1 MERLKRFA
9 DWVTN
14 SMLNRKKSKIPLL
27 YYWTGRYLA
36 TLVIGLIIIAIVS
49 IFWIRHNTIESKL
62 ELTKLLAQELSD
74 RAVDE
79 TGSIMVSP
87 KLPFILEEREK
98 FLNNREPL
106 HFYIKTKDGNI
117 LSPGPRGPGPKNEAQ
132 HKELVELLELPEE
145 LTVEKISSNQYRTAY
160 AVISPIVY
168 DEEIIGAV
176 IIIQP
181 IADLTN
187 INAEEY
193 QLLALLLIGL
203 AVLGWFVIYS
213 LSRKLARPVEQV
225 ASAAGEL
232 MRGNYEIEL
241 NENVQEKELHQL
253 VVSFKEM
260 TNRLKQLEALR
271 SELLAGVTHELKT
284 PITSVSAL
292 IQAVN
297 DDVVS
302 DDRKKEFLQMS
313 LKEAKRLQSM
323 VEDLLDFN
331 SFSAGSIKVNA
342 EQIDICRVVKEI
354 VYQWEIVHQPQLE
367 HVNLTFTTHE
377 AQLFAIGDHVRLQQI
392 LVNLLNNSL
401 HAVKGREQ
409 GMISI
414 ELFREGSFIA
424 LDVKDNGYGI
434 PEEEQPFIFERFY
447 RGDNKKHVER
457 GLGLG
462 LPFSLLLAKAQEGNL
477 YLKKSTGQLTIFSL
491 QLLATGIELNKQF

>member
-1 MERLKRFA
+1 MERLKRFEA
-9 DWVTN
+9 WVTN
-14 SMLNRKKSKIPLL
+14 SMLNRNKSKTPLL
-27 YYWTGRYLA
+27 YYWTRRYLV
-36 TLVIGLIIIAIVS
+36 TLVIGLIIIAVVS
-49 IFWIRHNTIESKL
+49 ILWIRHNTIESKL
-62 ELTKLLAQELSD
+62 ELTKLVAQELSD

-87 KLPFILEEREK
+87 KLPFILEDREK

-106 HFYIKTKDGNI
+106 HFYIKTIDGNL
-117 LSPGPRGPGPKNEAQ
+117 LSPGSRGMGPEKTKEDQ
-132 HKELVELLELPEE
+132 HKDLVELMEIPEE

-160 AVISPIVY
+160 AVLSPIVY

-187 INAEEY
+187 INTEEY

-213 LSRKLARPVEQV
+213 LSRKLARPVEEV
-225 ASAAGEL
+225 ANAAGEL

-241 NENVQEKELHQL
+241 NEDVQEKELHQL
-253 VVSFKEM
+253 VISFKEM

-292 IQAVN
+292 IQAVKDN
-297 DDVVS
+297 VVS
-302 DDRKKEFLQMS
+302 DDKKQQFLQMS
-313 LKEAKRLQSM
+313 LNESNKLQKM

-331 SFSAGSIKVNA
+331 SFSAGSIKVNP
-342 EQIDICRVVKEI
+342 EKMDICRVVKEI
-354 VYQWEIVHQPQLE
+354 IYQWEIVYQPQVE
-367 HVNLTFTTHE
+367 HINLKFTTHE
-377 AQLFAIGDHVRLQQI
+377 DQLFAIADHVRLQQI

-401 HAVKGREQ
+401 HAVKRREH
-409 GMISI
+409 GEISV
-414 ELFREGSFIA
+414 ELFRDGQFITM
-424 LDVKDNGYGI
+424 DVKDNGYGI
-434 PEEEQPFIFERFY
+434 IEQEQPFIFERFY
-447 RGDNKKHVER
+447 RGENKKHVER

-462 LPFSLLLAKAQEGNL
+462 LPFSLLLAKAQGGDM
-477 YLKKSTGQLTIFSL
+477 YLKKSIGEQTIFSL
-491 QLLATGIELNKQF
+491 QLPVASN